1 MLMPW
6 SFAFCLGFVGVLF
19 VKSLFFSLF
28 FFFLFFCHERHHV
41 QGLDVKRHN
50 HKRPINGMGKI
61 CFVCKL
67 DIFDLKAIEVE
78 V

>member
-28 FFFLFFCHERHHV
+28 FFFLFFAMKDTMYKAWMSK
-41 QGLDVKRHN
+41 GIIVK
-50 HKRPINGMGKI
+50 
-61 CFVCKL
+61 
-67 DIFDLKAIEVE
+67 DQ
-78 V
+78 